1 MGRAQRQL
9 AGAVVAW
16 ALCAVTSAGPRLA
29 CTPRRCWP
37 VLSVVRLRGG
47 QGTPPQEQEEDMESS
62 LGLISNSD
70 AVVDPDAPGVQA
82 MKFTPAAQAL
92 LEEAA
97 RELADGGG
105 VDPAAAAEPD
115 GVELEHEPDGDFRAR
130 TSARFNALLRAHPDR
145 FSRAHTG
152 APIHVTGSCAD
163 IDGSLMDYLEAA
175 GEDVDSGN
183 SSEFEAYLNDA
194 RAAFNRSD
202 APRPH
207 RNPSEALDADMPRD
221 VDAEAAY
228 RFMFPPD
235 NDPESRYRTWRA
247 MMVTSRRA
255 RRRSALPSP
264 QDQPQDR
271 DQDQDQAPSTPALAG
286 ARAGAVPV
294 PPESGSLRAAG
305 RRGTGGGDVGA
316 RAVNGAVN
324 DAVNDAGGDSESDL
338 SWLDEEGEGEGEVM

>member
-1 MGRAQRQL
+1 MGRAHRQL

-29 CTPRRCWP
+29 CTPRQCWP

-47 QGTPPQEQEEDMESS
+47 QDAPPQEQEEDMDSS
-62 LGLISNSD
+62 LGLTSNSD
-70 AVVDPDAPGVQA
+70 AAVDPDAPGVQA
-82 MKFTPAAQAL
+82 MQFTPAAQAL
-92 LEEAA
+92 LEAAA

-145 FSRAHTG
+145 FSKARNG
-152 APIHVTGSCAD
+152 EPLHVTGSCAD
-163 IDGSLMDYLEAA
+163 IDGSLLDYLEAA

-202 APRPH
+202 APKTH
-207 RNPSEALDADMPRD
+207 RNPSDALDPDMPRD
-221 VDAEAAY
+221 VEAEAAC

-235 NDPESRYRTWRA
+235 REPERLYRTWRA

-255 RRRSALPSP
+255 RRRSG
-264 QDQPQDR
+264 QDTHPADSA
-271 DQDQDQAPSTPALAG
+271 QAPAAS
-286 ARAGAVPV
+286 
-294 PPESGSLRAAG
+294 RAAAAAEGGSVRAVG
-305 RRGTGGGDVGA
+305 RPGGGVGTG
-316 RAVNGAVN
+316 AVNGSI
-324 DAVNDAGGDSESDL
+324 DDSDSDL
-338 SWLDEEGEGEGEVM
+338 SSLSLGEDSLGEVM